1 VRAAKEVTMTEPSS
15 RLRDP
20 AEWTRD
26 APGRKLGGVCASVA
40 QNLGVS
46 VSVVRAAFLLLAL
59 WHGIGI
65 LLYAILWI
73 LMPPAP
79 GRPSALDE
87 VFDSVRR
94 LLGGSGTRPER
105 HEREE
110 LDDRP

>member
-1 VRAAKEVTMTEPSS
+1 MTEPRS

-26 APGRKLGGVCASVA
+26 APGKKLGGVCASVA

-46 VSVVRAAFLLLAL
+46 VSIVRAVFLLLAL
-59 WHGIGI
+59 WHGFGI

-94 LLGGSGTRPER
+94 LAGGSRQ
-105 HEREE
+105 REE
-110 LDDRP
+110 RDDP